1 MGQSDQNA
9 EVLFMKVRAAI
20 PSPAWEALPKSQRR
34 SVSSHLTEEPM
45 CLTDEDPHAPQ
56 RHLCVPAE
64 AVPFLIIFVPQ
75 TLQTGFD
82 IPTPC

>member
-1 MGQSDQNA
+1 
-9 EVLFMKVRAAI
+9 
-20 PSPAWEALPKSQRR
+20 
-34 SVSSHLTEEPM
+34 M

>member
-1 MGQSDQNA
+1 
-9 EVLFMKVRAAI
+9 
-20 PSPAWEALPKSQRR
+20 
-34 SVSSHLTEEPM
+34 M
-45 CLTDEDPHAPQ
+45 CLTDEDPHALQ

-64 AVPFLIIFVPQ
+64 AVPFLIIFVLQ

>member
-1 MGQSDQNA
+1 
-9 EVLFMKVRAAI
+9 MKVRAAI
-20 PSPAWEALPKSQRR
+20 PSPAWEALPKSKRR
-34 SVSSHLTEEPM
+34 SASIHLAEESM
-45 CLTDEDPHAPQ
+45 CLTDEGPHALQ

-75 TLQTGFD
+75 TLQTGSD